1 MKWIN
6 VKDEKPRPYREVIV
20 CCEFMKVYCTETYI
34 HDGEVEDV
42 MTYLNR
48 KIKYWMPLP
57 EAPNE

>member
-6 VKDEKPRPYREVIV
+6 VKDEQPQPYREVIV
-20 CCEFMKVYCTETYI
+20 CCEFNRVYCTETYI
-34 HDGEVEDV
+34 SKEEVEDV

-57 EAPNE
+57 EPPNE